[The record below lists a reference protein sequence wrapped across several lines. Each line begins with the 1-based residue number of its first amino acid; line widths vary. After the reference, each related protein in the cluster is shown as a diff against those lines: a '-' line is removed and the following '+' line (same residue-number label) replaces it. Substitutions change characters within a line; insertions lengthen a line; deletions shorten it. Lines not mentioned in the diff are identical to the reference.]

1 MVADRWTTA
10 LLISVA
16 FLFIALVEGEL
27 EMVESAELWL
37 VTTVVCAAGFSGV
50 SSSVPG
56 AGGSSL
62 PSSSISTSWISPS
75 STGGGGG
82 GGGGG
87 GDSGGGGGGG
97 GTSRGSGGCSTGT
110 SD

>member
-1 MVADRWTTA
+1 
-10 LLISVA
+10 
-16 FLFIALVEGEL
+16 
-27 EMVESAELWL
+27 MVESAELW
-37 VTTVVCAAGFSGV
+37 VVATVVCDEGFKGV

-87 GDSGGGGGGG
+87 DSGGGGGGG
-97 GTSRGSGGCSTGT
+97 GISKGNGG
-110 SD
+110 

>member
-1 MVADRWTTA
+1 MVAST
-10 LLISVA
+10 
-16 FLFIALVEGEL
+16 
-27 EMVESAELWL
+27 ELWL
-37 VTTVVCAAGFSGV
+37 ITAVTFVEGFVGV

-75 STGGGGG
+75 SMGGGGG

-97 GTSRGSGGCSTGT
+97 GISKGNGG
-110 SD
+110 